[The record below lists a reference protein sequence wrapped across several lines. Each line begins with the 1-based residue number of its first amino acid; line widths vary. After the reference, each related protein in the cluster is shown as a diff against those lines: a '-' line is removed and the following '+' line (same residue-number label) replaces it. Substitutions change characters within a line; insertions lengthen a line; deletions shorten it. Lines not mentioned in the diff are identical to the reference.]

1 MNVLA
6 HPSVGLFLTHCG
18 WNSTLETMTMGVPVV
33 GFPYFGDQFLN
44 CRFAKEV
51 WKIGLDFEDVD
62 LDEQKVVMKEEV
74 EDVVRRMMRTAEG
87 KKMRDNVLRLKES
100 AAKAVLP
107 GGSSFLNL
115 NTFVK
120 DMMMA
125 KRV

>member
-1 MNVLA
+1 
-6 HPSVGLFLTHCG
+6 
-18 WNSTLETMTMGVPVV
+18 
-33 GFPYFGDQFLN
+33 
-44 CRFAKEV
+44 
-51 WKIGLDFEDVD
+51 
-62 LDEQKVVMKEEV
+62 
-74 EDVVRRMMRTAEG
+74 MMRTAEG
-87 KKMRDNVLRLKES
+87 KKMKDNVLRLKES

>member
-1 MNVLA
+1 
-6 HPSVGLFLTHCG
+6 
-18 WNSTLETMTMGVPVV
+18 
-33 GFPYFGDQFLN
+33 
-44 CRFAKEV
+44 V

-62 LDEQKVVMKEEV
+62 LDDQKVVMKEEV

-120 DMMMA
+120 DMTMGKGVQSKNETM
-125 KRV
+125 